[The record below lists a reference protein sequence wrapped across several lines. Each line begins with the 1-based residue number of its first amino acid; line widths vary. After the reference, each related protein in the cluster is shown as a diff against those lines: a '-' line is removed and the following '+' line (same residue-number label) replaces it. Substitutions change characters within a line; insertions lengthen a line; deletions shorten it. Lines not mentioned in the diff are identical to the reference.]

1 MTIFNTIMAGILLV
15 VCMYVSVIIVNI
27 LTKTVLCENIPL
39 FLISCMVG
47 AGYWALMMQTMDIQP
62 V

>member
-15 VCMYVSVIIVNI
+15 VCMCVSVIIINI
-27 LTKTVLCENIPL
+27 LTKTALCENIPL
-39 FLISCMVG
+39 FFISCMVG
-47 AGYWALMMQTMDIQP
+47 AGYWALMVQTMDRQL